1 MTSLSPSAAIAL
13 RDHAVAG
20 DDGWSRWRRSIAE
33 KLPRA
38 AGLALILAFVQ
49 FPVGVLD
56 GARGFDLV
64 LVGGLGPLVT
74 TSLLVMF
81 VAIVDVLRP
90 PAHSRSPALL
100 LAALLAA
107 GLGTLIDT
115 ATLVGMQVWASPPWS
130 TAVTWW
136 FNLGWMIPLYVGA
149 TFIDD
154 FRTRAKRRA
163 ASLRGLRL
171 ERASK
176 VRRTVEA
183 RLQAMQAR
191 VDPQFLFDTLAAA
204 ERIYESDAA
213 AGDRLLEDLIGYL
226 RAALPDLR
234 GTASTL
240 GKEVDLARAWLDIQ
254 RVVVGDR
261 LQYEIGAADDVRAAR
276 FPPMMIVPIMEG
288 MIKASRKGPRAVALA
303 LRVHREASRI
313 SLRIACS
320 DVTSNADLEGAASVR
335 ELRTRLHDLY
345 GEAGRLL
352 LTIRETHG
360 EAVLE
365 IPDDNAESGD
375 R

>member
-13 RDHAVAG
+13 RDHAVVG
-20 DDGWSRWRRSIAE
+20 DDAWGRWRRSIAE

-38 AGLALILAFVQ
+38 AGLALILSFLQ
-49 FPVGVLD
+49 FPISVRE

-64 LVGGLGPLVT
+64 LVSALGPLVST
-74 TSLLVMF
+74 LLLVMF
-81 VAIVDVLRP
+81 VAIVDALHL

-107 GLGTLIDT
+107 GLGLLIDT
-115 ATLVGMQVWASPPWS
+115 ATMVRVQIWASPPWS

-136 FNLGWMIPLYVGA
+136 FNFGWMIPLYVGA

-183 RLQAMQAR
+183 KLQAMQAR
-191 VDPQFLFDTLAAA
+191 VDPQFLFDTLAAV

-234 GTASTL
+234 GTTSTL

-261 LQYEIGAADDVRAAR
+261 LQYEIDAADDVRAAR

-288 MIKASRKGPRAVALA
+288 MIKATRKRPRTVALA

-313 SLRIACS
+313 SLRIACG
-320 DVTSNADLEGAASVR
+320 DVTSNADLEGAVSVR
-335 ELRTRLHDLY
+335 ELRARLHDLY
-345 GEAGRLL
+345 GEAGHLL
-352 LTIRETHG
+352 LTIRKTHG

-365 IPDDNAESGD
+365 IPVDNAESGN

>member
-81 VAIVDVLRP
+81 VAIIDVLRP

-213 AGDRLLEDLIGYL
+213 AGDRLLDDLIGYL

-276 FPPMMIVPIMEG
+276 FPPMMVVPIMQG
-288 MIKASRKGPRAVALA
+288 MIKASQKGPGAVAFA

-320 DVTSNADLEGAASVR
+320 DVTGNADLEGAASVR

>member
-1 MTSLSPSAAIAL
+1 
-13 RDHAVAG
+13 
-20 DDGWSRWRRSIAE
+20 
-33 KLPRA
+33 
-38 AGLALILAFVQ
+38 
-49 FPVGVLD
+49 
-56 GARGFDLV
+56 
-64 LVGGLGPLVT
+64 
-74 TSLLVMF
+74 
-81 VAIVDVLRP
+81 
-90 PAHSRSPALL
+90 
-100 LAALLAA
+100 
-107 GLGTLIDT
+107 
-115 ATLVGMQVWASPPWS
+115 MQVWASPPWS
-130 TAVTWW
+130 TAVMWW
-136 FNLGWMIPLYVGA
+136 FNFGWMIPLYVGA

-254 RVVVGDR
+254 RAVVGDR

-288 MIKASRKGPRAVALA
+288 MFKASRKGPRTVALA
-303 LRVHREASRI
+303 LRAHREASRI

-320 DVTSNADLEGAASVR
+320 DVTSNADVEGTASVR

-365 IPDDNAESGD
+365 IPDDNPESSH

>member
-1 MTSLSPSAAIAL
+1 MISLSPSSAIAL

-20 DDGWSRWRRSIAE
+20 DDARGRWWRSIAE
-33 KLPRA
+33 RLPRA
-38 AGLALILAFVQ
+38 AGLALILALVQ
-49 FPVGVLD
+49 FLGGVLD
-56 GARGFDLV
+56 EARGFDLV
-64 LVGGLGPLVT
+64 LVSVLGPLVT
-74 TSLLVMF
+74 TSLLLMF
-81 VAIVDVLRP
+81 VAIVDALRP
-90 PAHSRSPALL
+90 PAHLRSPVLL
-100 LAALLAA
+100 LAAVFAA

-115 ATLVGMQVWASPPWS
+115 VTLVRMQVWASPPWS
-130 TAVTWW
+130 VAVMWW
-136 FNLGWMIPLYVGA
+136 FNFGWMIPLYVGA

-171 ERASK
+171 EHARK

-191 VDPQFLFDTLAAA
+191 VDPQFLFDALAAT

-240 GKEVDLARAWLDIQ
+240 GKEADLARAWLDIQ

-288 MIKASRKGPRAVALA
+288 MIKAARDGPRMVALT
-303 LRVHREASRI
+303 LRAHREASRI
-313 SLRIACS
+313 SLRVACS
-320 DVTSNADLEGAASVR
+320 SVASDADLEAAASMR
-335 ELRTRLHDLY
+335 ELRARLHELY
-345 GEAGRLL
+345 GGAGRLM
-352 LTIRETHG
+352 LTIDEAHA

-365 IPDDNAESGD
+365 IPDDSAKSGD

>member
-13 RDHAVAG
+13 RDHAAAG
-20 DDGWSRWRRSIAE
+20 EDAWGRWRRSIAE

-38 AGLALILAFVQ
+38 AGLALIIALVQ
-49 FPVGVLD
+49 FPLSVRE
-56 GARGFDLV
+56 GARGLDLV
-64 LVGGLGPLVT
+64 LVNGFGPLVT

-81 VAIVDVLRP
+81 VAIVDVLRL

-100 LAALLAA
+100 LAALLAT
-107 GLGTLIDT
+107 GLGTFIDGFT
-115 ATLVGMQVWASPPWS
+115 MDRMQVWASPPWS
-130 TAVTWW
+130 TAVMWW
-136 FNLGWMIPLYVGA
+136 FNFGWMIPLYVGA

-183 RLQAMQAR
+183 RLQAVQAR

-213 AGDRLLEDLIGYL
+213 AGDRLLEGLIGYL

-254 RVVVGDR
+254 RAVVGDR

-288 MIKASRKGPRAVALA
+288 MFKASRKGPRAVALA
-303 LRVHREASRI
+303 LRAHREASRI

-320 DVTSNADLEGAASVR
+320 DVTSNADVEGAASVR

-365 IPDDNAESGD
+365 IPDDNPESSN

>member
-1 MTSLSPSAAIAL
+1 MTSLSPNAGIAAQGGPAT
-13 RDHAVAG
+13 G
-20 DDGWSRWRRSIAE
+20 DDAWGRWRRSIAE

-38 AGLALILAFVQ
+38 AGLALILAFVAS
-49 FPVGVLD
+49 PVNVVEGRRGVDLAFD
-56 GARGFDLV
+56 SGFA
-64 LVGGLGPLVT
+64 PLVT
-74 TSLLVMF
+74 TSLLVIF
-81 VAIVDVLRP
+81 VATVDALRL

-100 LAALLAA
+100 LAAALAT
-107 GLGTLIDT
+107 GLGTLIHIST
-115 ATLVGMQVWASPPWS
+115 MVRMQVWASPQWS
-130 TAVTWW
+130 TTVLWW
-136 FNLGWMIPLYVGA
+136 FNFGWTIPLYVGA

-154 FRTRAKRRA
+154 FRTRAKRRG

-171 ERASK
+171 ERARK

-191 VDPQFLFDTLAAA
+191 VDPQFLFDALAAA

-213 AGDRLLEDLIGYL
+213 AGDRLLEDLIDYL

-288 MIKASRKGPRAVALA
+288 MIEASRKGPGAVALA

-313 SLRIACS
+313 LLRIACS

-335 ELRTRLHDLY
+335 ELRMRLHDLY

-360 EAVLE
+360 EALLE
-365 IPDDNAESGD
+365 IPDENAESGD